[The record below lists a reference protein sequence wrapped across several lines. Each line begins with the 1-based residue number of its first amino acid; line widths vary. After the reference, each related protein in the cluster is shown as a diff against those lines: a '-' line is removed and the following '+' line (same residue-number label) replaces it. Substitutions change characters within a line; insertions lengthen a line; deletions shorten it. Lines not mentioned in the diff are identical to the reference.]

1 MKRGFTLIEVIAV
14 ITILGIIGVIA
25 VIAVDKTIKDN
36 NQRLYEMQISNIED
50 AARTWGSKNIK
61 YLPDNL
67 DEAIS
72 IPLIV
77 LKKDG
82 LVDKEIKN
90 PKTGELF
97 LNDMYIDITYKNGI
111 YNYDVLEDSGTNSA
125 NDLDVPTIIFKN
137 TLNQEISV
145 GEEMNTDAIILLK
158 NGDTIDFKSAGSYAT
173 VNTNLNNNVVGEYS
187 YSVAVK
193 DGTTFTATR
202 KITVK

>member
-50 AARTWGSKNIK
+50 AARTWGAKNIK

-72 IPLIV
+72 IPLVV

-82 LVDKEIKN
+82 LLDKEIKN

-97 LNDMYIDITYKNGI
+97 FNDMYIDITYKNGI
-111 YNYDVLEDSGTNSA
+111 YNYDVVEDSGTDSTDN
-125 NDLDVPTIIFKN
+125 LDVPTIIFKS
-137 TLNQEISV
+137 TLNQEFSV
-145 GEEMNTDAIILLK
+145 GEQMNTDAIILLR
-158 NGDTIDFKSAGSYAT
+158 NGSFIDFESADSYVT
-173 VNTNLNNNVVGEYS
+173 VNSNVKNNVAGVYS
-187 YSVAVK
+187 YEVTIE
-193 DGTTFTATR
+193 DGKTFIATR